1 MLIQAVWCARVAAG
15 LKRHRVKQSSKCGTA
30 ARMLGLDSAL
40 KQGIFTTYV
49 TLWTS
54 SHLLVY
60 SSRLS
65 SAPSYNATSV
75 VLLTETV
82 KLILAASMYVV
93 YDGSLREMIRVASKE
108 VRVLLLYGIPAVLYA
123 MYNNLLFINLASFD
137 PGTYNVLIQLKI
149 ALTGVLYQILFS
161 KQLNRNQW
169 AAILLITLG
178 CMCKESGK
186 VTTFGF
192 QANLSSWFLLFVQML
207 CSVLAGV
214 YNEVLLKGSDSAKR
228 GVTTNLQN
236 AFMYIQSIVVN
247 FVVLIWEGK
256 ASEAIS
262 PQNLEAIASLKV
274 LAIIA
279 IMSTVGLVTG
289 FFLKHLDSVLKA
301 VASALEVVFTM
312 LFGFL
317 FFGAPLGLTGLIS
330 GLLVGVGVALYSR
343 PVPAR
348 VAEDELKIV

>member
-1 MLIQAVWCARVAAG
+1 
-15 LKRHRVKQSSKCGTA
+15 
-30 ARMLGLDSAL
+30 MLGLDSAL
-40 KQGIFTTYV
+40 KQGIFATYV

-82 KLILAASMYVV
+82 KLFLASSMYVV
-93 YDGSLREMIRVASKE
+93 YDGSLAEMFRVTFKE

-123 MYNNLLFINLASFD
+123 LYNNLLFINLASFD

-169 AAILLITLG
+169 SAILLITLG
-178 CMCKESGK
+178 CMCKESAK

-214 YNEVLLKGSDSAKR
+214 LLKGSESAKR

-236 AFMYIQSIVVN
+236 AFMYMQSIVVN
-247 FVVLIWEGK
+247 FVVLLWEGQ

-262 PQNLEAIASLKV
+262 SQNLQAIASLKV
-274 LAIIA
+274 LSIIV

-301 VASALEVVFTM
+301 VAAALEAHGIPWDFNRWGQWMANAYQT
-312 LFGFL
+312 
-317 FFGAPLGLTGLIS
+317 
-330 GLLVGVGVALYSR
+330 
-343 PVPAR
+343 
-348 VAEDELKIV
+348 

>member
-1 MLIQAVWCARVAAG
+1 
-15 LKRHRVKQSSKCGTA
+15 
-30 ARMLGLDSAL
+30 MLGLDSAL

-82 KLILAASMYVV
+82 KLILAASMYVA
-93 YDGSLREMIRVASKE
+93 YDGSLWEMIRVASKE
-108 VRVLLLYGIPAVLYA
+108 VRVLLLYGIPALLYA

-256 ASEAIS
+256 GSEAIS

-312 LFGFL
+312 LLGFL
-317 FFGAPLGLTGLIS
+317 FFRVPLGLSGLIS
-330 GLLVGVGVALYSR
+330 GLLVGAGVALYSR
-343 PVPAR
+343 PVPVR

>member
-1 MLIQAVWCARVAAG
+1 
-15 LKRHRVKQSSKCGTA
+15 
-30 ARMLGLDSAL
+30 MLGLDSAL

>member
-1 MLIQAVWCARVAAG
+1 
-15 LKRHRVKQSSKCGTA
+15 
-30 ARMLGLDSAL
+30 MLGLDSAL

-75 VLLTETV
+75 VLLTETI
-82 KLILAASMYVV
+82 KLILAASMYVAH
-93 YDGSLREMIRVASKE
+93 DGSLREMIRVTSKE

-192 QANLSSWFLLFVQML
+192 QANLSSWFLLLVQML

-274 LAIIA
+274 LAIIT

-312 LFGFL
+312 LLGFL
-317 FFGAPLGLTGLIS
+317 FFGVPVGLTGLIS
-330 GLLVGVGVALYSR
+330 GLLVGAGVALYSR
-343 PVPAR
+343 PVP
-348 VAEDELKIV
+348 VAAEEELKIV

>member
-1 MLIQAVWCARVAAG
+1 
-15 LKRHRVKQSSKCGTA
+15 
-30 ARMLGLDSAL
+30 MLGLDSAL

-82 KLILAASMYVV
+82 KLILAASMYVA
-93 YDGSLREMIRVASKE
+93 YDGSLWEMIRVASKE
-108 VRVLLLYGIPAVLYA
+108 VRVLLLYGIPALLYA

-256 ASEAIS
+256 GSEAIS

-312 LFGFL
+312 LLGFL
-317 FFGAPLGLTGLIS
+317 FFRVPLGLSGLIS
-330 GLLVGVGVALYSR
+330 GLLVGAGVALYSR
-343 PVPAR
+343 PVPVR
-348 VAEDELKIV
+348 VAEEELKIV

>member
-1 MLIQAVWCARVAAG
+1 
-15 LKRHRVKQSSKCGTA
+15 
-30 ARMLGLDSAL
+30 MLGLDSAL

-82 KLILAASMYVV
+82 KLILAASMYVA

-108 VRVLLLYGIPAVLYA
+108 VRVLLLYGIPALLYA

-256 ASEAIS
+256 GSEAIS

-274 LAIIA
+274 LSIIA

-312 LFGFL
+312 LLGFL
-317 FFGAPLGLTGLIS
+317 FFGAPLGLSGLIS
-330 GLLVGVGVALYSR
+330 GLLVGAGVALYSR
-343 PVPAR
+343 PVPVL
-348 VAEDELKIV
+348 VAEDELKVV

>member
-1 MLIQAVWCARVAAG
+1 
-15 LKRHRVKQSSKCGTA
+15 
-30 ARMLGLDSAL
+30 MLGLDSAL

-82 KLILAASMYVV
+82 KLILAASMYVA
-93 YDGSLREMIRVASKE
+93 YDGSLWEMIRVASKE
-108 VRVLLLYGIPAVLYA
+108 VRVLLLYGIPALLYA

-256 ASEAIS
+256 GSEAIS

-312 LFGFL
+312 LLGFL
-317 FFGAPLGLTGLIS
+317 FFRVPLGLSGLIS
-330 GLLVGVGVALYSR
+330 GLLVGAGVALYSR
-343 PVPAR
+343 PVPVRA
-348 VAEDELKIV
+348 AEDELKIV

>member
-1 MLIQAVWCARVAAG
+1 
-15 LKRHRVKQSSKCGTA
+15 
-30 ARMLGLDSAL
+30 MLGLDSAL

-60 SSRLS
+60 SSRQS
-65 SAPSYNATSV
+65 TAPSYNATSV
-75 VLLTETV
+75 VLLTESV
-82 KLILAASMYVV
+82 KLMLATSMYIV

-108 VRVLLLYGIPAVLYA
+108 IRILLLYGIPALLYA
-123 MYNNLLFINLASFD
+123 MYNNLLFINLQAFD

-149 ALTGVLYQILFS
+149 AMTGVLYQILFS
-161 KQLNRNQW
+161 KQLNCNQW

-186 VTTFGF
+186 VTTFGGF
-192 QANLSSWFLLFVQML
+192 QANLGSWFLLLVQML

-236 AFMYIQSIVVN
+236 AFMYMQSILVN
-247 FVVLIWEGK
+247 LVVLIWEGK
-256 ASEAIS
+256 AGEALS
-262 PQNLEAIASLKV
+262 STNLEAIASIKV
-274 LAIIA
+274 LFIIG

-312 LFGFL
+312 LLGFL
-317 FFGAPLGLTGLIS
+317 LFGTPLGFTGIVS
-330 GLLVGVGVALYSR
+330 CLLVGAGVALYSR

-348 VAEDELKIV
+348 VSEDELKIV